1 MNRYCM
7 GMMAAI
13 VAVSLVACGGP
24 EERKAKYRLR
34 AQEYFQEGNY
44 PKARVALRNV
54 LKIDP
59 KDAEAYF
66 LYAQVEEKEKNWR
79 NAVTGYQQV
88 VELNP
93 AHDRAW
99 IKLGKYFLEARA
111 IERDRKSTR
120 LNSSHS
126 QISY

>member
-7 GMMAAI
+7 GAMAAI
-13 VAVSLVACGGP
+13 VAVSLMACGGP

-66 LYAQVEEKEKNWR
+66 LYAQV
-79 NAVTGYQQV
+79 
-88 VELNP
+88 
-93 AHDRAW
+93 
-99 IKLGKYFLEARA
+99 
-111 IERDRKSTR
+111 
-120 LNSSHS
+120 
-126 QISY
+126 